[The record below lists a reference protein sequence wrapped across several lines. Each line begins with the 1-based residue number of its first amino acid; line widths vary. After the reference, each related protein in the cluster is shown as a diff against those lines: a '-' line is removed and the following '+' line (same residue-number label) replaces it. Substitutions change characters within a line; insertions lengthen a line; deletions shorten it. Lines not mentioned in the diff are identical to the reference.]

1 MATAG
6 LNPVVPNSGALVP
19 HPLPWRH
26 EPGEAPSEHY
36 IPRLAGDVV
45 LLQGMPRDHP
55 AGLINIPQQAPRQ
68 GALARRR
75 AA

>member
-1 MATAG
+1 MS
-6 LNPVVPNSGALVP
+6 PVKVQGTPG
-19 HPLPWRH
+19 PLHQQR
-26 EPGEAPSEHY
+26 GEAPSEHY